1 MSASRNTLEQ
11 EHGDYIAVLYD
22 DSIRTNNRVLQYH
35 KKVFTK
41 KPPDER
47 PNLLEML
54 KFSLYFSGSCLS
66 IQSFV
71 QYYSF
76 PLPVFPIDI
85 FANNYLCLL
94 SRHVL
99 VSLYVCV
106 DHIDNNSK
114 IRDGV

>member
-1 MSASRNTLEQ
+1 MLC
-11 EHGDYIAVLYD
+11 D

-54 KFSLYFSGSCLS
+54 KFSLYFSGSCLL

-71 QYYSF
+71 QYHSF

-94 SRHVL
+94 SCHVL

>member
-1 MSASRNTLEQ
+1 MTA
-11 EHGDYIAVLYD
+11 YVLIIEYY
-22 DSIRTNNRVLQYH
+22 SIT

-41 KPPDER
+41 KPPNER
-47 PNLLEML
+47 PNLLKML
-54 KFSLYFSGSCLS
+54 KFSLYFQVVVYQSKALYS
-66 IQSFV
+66 ITV
-71 QYYSF
+71 F

-85 FANNYLCLL
+85 FANSYLCLL